1 VRVSSVM
8 AMGRMPDRPSRAQAS
23 LLLSAWQS
31 GTINRW
37 WGSGLVADDP
47 DGDSRHQPASSPI
60 PRGIGVTKGPSGEER
75 AAGRHALTTS
85 DTAICPR
92 KTRSTHHRQGTCAAG
107 SRSIAGS
114 GSCGQGRAMPPIFRV
129 IHGRDG
135 EAWQCRVRNAGI
147 RDGAGRCRQS
157 MLHDCLTIEGSP

>member
-23 LLLSAWQS
+23 LPLSAWQS

-37 WGSGLVADDP
+37 WGSGPTADDP

-60 PRGIGVTKGPSGEER
+60 PRGMGVTKGPSGEER
-75 AAGRHALTTS
+75 AAGGHALTTT

-92 KTRSTHHRQGTCAAG
+92 KTRSTHYRQGTCAAG
-107 SRSIAGS
+107 SRSIARS
-114 GSCGQGRAMPPIFRV
+114 GV
-129 IHGRDG
+129 V
-135 EAWQCRVRNAGI
+135 VREEL
-147 RDGAGRCRQS
+147 CRQS
-157 MLHDCLTIEGSP
+157 FASSMAVMARHGNAGSGTRASEMGQRGVGRRCCMTA